1 MPLIKPFRS
10 HSKSMI
16 LRIILSFYIV
26 FVNSFERTYEKLL
39 AAERRLKAE
48 TSEPIFS
55 CMKFTGGEHI
65 LKHNFYT
72 NKFDTS
78 GNILVPKC
86 LCIKISH
93 NPNSILRQLG
103 TTTMPS
109 RVLLHHLAWRTTA
122 APGRDCSSRGERR
135 CGWSPSP
142 RWTRRWT
149 RDRHLAR
156 DECTS
161 SRTCQL
167 KTVKKIFETHSLPL
181 PAHK

>member
-1 MPLIKPFRS
+1 MWINWLTLTGLAWITSSYSLPLIKPFRS

-86 LCIKISH
+86 LWIKISH

-103 TTTMPS
+103 TITMCFFTIWPGGPRRLPEETT
-109 RVLLHHLAWRTTA
+109 LHAERGDA
-122 APGRDCSSRGERR
+122 AGVAVQDGQ
-135 CGWSPSP
+135 GVGLV
-142 RWTRRWT
+142 TDT
-149 RDRHLAR
+149 
-156 DECTS
+156 
-161 SRTCQL
+161 
-167 KTVKKIFETHSLPL
+167 
-181 PAHK
+181 